1 MSKEFINLLNDENP
15 NILIYFGHAFYDDV
29 KDIGY
34 LKFKN
39 DTLSHHMFGEINI
52 MPQIVF
58 LIGCET
64 ASSAAFSGGL
74 SNWLLKYG
82 AWSILATLFPI
93 RADHASGF
101 IGRLLA
107 FIGDAK
113 KGERKYSL
121 AELVFKARKVGW
133 LRDRLDALYDAGIIT
148 TYKKELLL
156 IEIAN
161 ILKHLSHDRKKDLT
175 PFEAEP
181 IFEQV
186 LQKYELLDDW
196 NSIKSKTIP
205 YSLFFTLLGGA
216 HDVYFTE

>member
-1 MSKEFINLLNDENP
+1 MSTDYGICSMLHSSCNEFTP
-15 NILIYFGHAFYDDV
+15 RGQW
-29 KDIGY
+29 
-34 LKFKN
+34 
-39 DTLSHHMFGEINI
+39 TL
-52 MPQIVF
+52 
-58 LIGCET
+58 T
-64 ASSAAFSGGL
+64 
-74 SNWLLKYG
+74 
-82 AWSILATLFPI
+82 
-93 RADHASGF
+93 
-101 IGRLLA
+101 
-107 FIGDAK
+107 
-113 KGERKYSL
+113 
-121 AELVFKARKVGW
+121 